1 MATPLLSVFMPAYN
15 AAVHVREA
23 VASVLDNGCADFELV
38 VYDDGSTDG
47 TADLVEAIGHPA
59 LRVLRQPRNE
69 GVAVARAR
77 GIAHL
82 RGQYLALLDADD
94 VALPGRFERQL
105 ARLTAAGGP
114 DILGGAVEFFG
125 DAAGTL
131 TYPASDAEIKA
142 NLLFNASLANP
153 TVCMKLAP
161 LREGRIAYDAQPG
174 AVAEDYA
181 LWADALCAGLRFE
194 NLPQPLTRYRRHAA
208 SATAALPFSAFGR
221 RNIEIRRRVAAHHFP
236 GLAVE
241 TREALVDILSHRI
254 GVGERWM
261 AGVFAMAR
269 AAALAPAVPGI
280 APAHLIAL
288 LDEHLL
294 RTLRHAIE
302 HDRLDNDTLEWMT
315 ETNADFERWRMADGG
330 ALDARIVAL
339 FTPAA

>member
-1 MATPLLSVFMPAYN
+1 MGHACHASGLS
-15 AAVHVREA
+15 
-23 VASVLDNGCADFELV
+23 
-38 VYDDGSTDG
+38 
-47 TADLVEAIGHPA
+47 
-59 LRVLRQPRNE
+59 
-69 GVAVARAR
+69 
-77 GIAHL
+77 
-82 RGQYLALLDADD
+82 
-94 VALPGRFERQL
+94 
-105 ARLTAAGGP
+105 
-114 DILGGAVEFFG
+114 GAVEFFG

-236 GLAVE
+236 DLAVE
-241 TREALVDILSHRI
+241 TREALVVLIFLGAVLKSLREPRGTSADP
-254 GVGERWM
+254 WD
-261 AGVFAMAR
+261 AR
-269 AAALAPAVPGI
+269 
-280 APAHLIAL
+280 
-288 LDEHLL
+288 
-294 RTLRHAIE
+294 
-302 HDRLDNDTLEWMT
+302 TLEWMT